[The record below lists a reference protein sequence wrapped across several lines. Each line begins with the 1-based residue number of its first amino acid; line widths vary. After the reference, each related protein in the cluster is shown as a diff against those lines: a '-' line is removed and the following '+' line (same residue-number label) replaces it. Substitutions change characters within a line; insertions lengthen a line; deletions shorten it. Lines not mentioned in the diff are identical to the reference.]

1 MFKMIVLLK
10 KKPGMSDEAFRDYYE
25 RHHAE
30 LVKRSAP
37 KMLKYIR
44 NYLTPIGN
52 EVYMAE
58 ENGAVNCVT
67 EAWFENKQEFDKTI
81 AAIMGSHIADA
92 LVRDEENLFDRS
104 FIRWF
109 AADEIESDLDKSVQ

>member
-10 KKPGMSDEAFRDYYE
+10 KKAGMSDAAFRDYYE

-52 EVYMAE
+52 GFYQTEQD
-58 ENGAVNCVT
+58 GAVSCVT
-67 EAWFENKQEFDKTI
+67 EAWFQSKQEFEETI
-81 AAIMGSHIADA
+81 ARIMGSEIADA
-92 LVRDEENLFDRS
+92 LVRDEENLFDRP

-109 AADEIESDLDKSVQ
+109 AAEEVQSDLDTSAR